1 MINTGEQFYKEVRCT
16 GCRTL
21 LAYEYIY
28 SGRLMIKC
36 RKCGEMNVIQYK
48 TPAAMIQKLQENEN
62 PEGELVLFRKQVFS
76 TKNRKGVNK
85 NG

>member
-1 MINTGEQFYKEVRCT
+1 MIKVEEQFYKEVRCT
-16 GCRTL
+16 GCRAL

-36 RKCGEMNVIQYK
+36 RKCGEMNVVQYK
-48 TPAAMIQKLQENEN
+48 TPASMIKKLQENEN
-62 PEGELVLFRKQVFS
+62 SEGELVLIRKRTREVV
-76 TKNRKGVNK
+76 KE